1 MGFCDLPGAGLICDV
16 AGGVSNSITDSIGK
30 WIAKSCGELA
40 KSAVDL
46 ASRAVDKTTSVDLS
60 AGWFR
65 DNYALILPIALV
77 MLVMTFTFQLVRSA
91 WRRDG
96 QALGQA
102 VTATISSTLFAVT
115 AVSFTGVALAVVDA
129 LSRGLFT
136 IANSSM
142 DDAVRRIV
150 RVSMISV
157 VSPLGWAVAALAAL
171 GCAIGAILYWGM
183 MIFRKVSILILVILA
198 PFAAAGGPW
207 EPTRD
212 WRKRWIEAT
221 ATVVFSKLVMTIIM
235 LVGVSAI
242 GNTDTK
248 DGIQAMS
255 DIIAGLVVMAL
266 VLLCPFMIYKF
277 VHWAGD
283 GQSAGLHQSAAAGLQ
298 TASATAKKGGR
309 MAMGAASGGAA
320 GGAAMAGGSP
330 AGPSQVPG
338 MQSVG
343 AGQGGGGGQG
353 PEGPSTDMLAKA
365 TPTSFQY
372 GQQRS
377 GGGDGGVPLVKR
389 PNTDRSDGDQGR
401 ALVTRPTG
409 SGTSLG
415 SGSGGS
421 SGPTASAG
429 SSPAAAAHAAA
440 RSPGLS
446 TPGSA
451 PAPAG
456 APASPGSAPA
466 SPRVPSAPSPA
477 ASPAPAGS
485 PAGTSAFGPV
495 ITPSPGPARDTN
507 TPQRFTFPSGPPSA

>member
-1 MGFCDLPGAGLICDV
+1 MGFCDFPGSGLLCDFV
-16 AGGVSNSITDSIGK
+16 VGGVSDSITDSIGK
-30 WIAKSCGELA
+30 WIAKSCGDLA

-46 ASRAVDKTTSVDLS
+46 ASRAVDKTTSVDLG
-60 AGWFR
+60 ADWFR
-65 DNYALILPIALV
+65 HNYALILPIALV
-77 MLVMTFTFQLVRSA
+77 MLVMTFMFQLLRAA

-115 AVSFTGVALAVVDA
+115 AVSFTGVALAVVDG

-142 DDAVRRIV
+142 DDAVRRVV
-150 RVSMISV
+150 RVSMIPI
-157 VSPLGWAVAALAAL
+157 VSPLGWAVPALVAL
-171 GCAIGAILYWGM
+171 GCAVGAILYWGM

-212 WRKRWIEAT
+212 WRKRWTEAT
-221 ATVVFSKLVMTIIM
+221 ATIVFSKLVMTIIM

-242 GNTDTK
+242 GNSETK
-248 DGIQAMS
+248 DGIQALS

-298 TASATAKKGGR
+298 TAGGAAKKGGQ
-309 MAMGAASGGAA
+309 MAMTAGSGGAA
-320 GGAAMAGGSP
+320 AGAGTAGSSP
-330 AGPSQVPG
+330 AGPSEVPG
-338 MQSVG
+338 MQS
-343 AGQGGGGGQG
+343 AGGGGGGQGGGG
-353 PEGPSTDMLAKA
+353 PEGPSTDTLSKA

-377 GGGDGGVPLVKR
+377 GDGDGGVPLVSR

-401 ALVTRPTG
+401 ALVTRP
-409 SGTSLG
+409 SGADAAP
-415 SGSGGS
+415 GSGG
-421 SGPTASAG
+421 G
-429 SSPAAAAHAAA
+429 SPAPAASGAPSPSAAAHVAAGA
-440 RSPGLS
+440 AGLS
-446 TPGSA
+446 TPGASS

-456 APASPGSAPA
+456 ATAGPQAASAPA
-466 SPRVPSAPSPA
+466 PSGGTGSSAFDPVISPPTGPA
-477 ASPAPAGS
+477 AS
-485 PAGTSAFGPV
+485 GTGTRFV
-495 ITPSPGPARDTN
+495 F
-507 TPQRFTFPSGPPSA
+507 PQGPPSA